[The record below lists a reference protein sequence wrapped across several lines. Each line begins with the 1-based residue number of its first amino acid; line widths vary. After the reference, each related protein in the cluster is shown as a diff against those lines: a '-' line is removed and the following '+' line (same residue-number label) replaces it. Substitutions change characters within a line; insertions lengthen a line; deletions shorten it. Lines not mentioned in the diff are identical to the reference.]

1 MKSRVLVVDDSA
13 YSRMSVK
20 NVIIEAGYEVVGEA
34 KTGEEALDKI
44 SLLKPDIITL
54 DNILPDMTGI
64 QILQT
69 LNHEKLPHCTIMIS
83 AVGQQSAIE
92 EAMSLGAKAY
102 LIKPFS
108 EEQLLNE
115 LNLLYHARNKP

>member
-1 MKSRVLVVDDSA
+1 MKPRVLVVDDSA

-20 NVIIEAGYEVVGEA
+20 NTLAKAGYEVVGEA
-34 KTGEEALDKI
+34 KTGEEALDQI
-44 SLLKPDIITL
+44 SLLKPDILTL

-69 LNHEKLPHCTIMIS
+69 LNQENISHCAIMIS

-108 EEQLLNE
+108 EAQLLDE
-115 LNLLYHARNKP
+115 LALLIRARTKP